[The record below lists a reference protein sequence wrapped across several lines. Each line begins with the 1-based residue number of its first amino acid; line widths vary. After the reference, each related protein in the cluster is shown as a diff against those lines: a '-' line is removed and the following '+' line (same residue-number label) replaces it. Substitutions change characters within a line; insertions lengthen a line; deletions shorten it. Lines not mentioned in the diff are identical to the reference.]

1 MKKSVFDNLNKN
13 LIDTIKELY
22 TKFMNNQSV
31 NSRLVVDTFNE
42 VYKNM
47 KPHQAYT
54 SCGTCLRKMICQ
66 MNIIVLEFE
75 RQQMEA
81 IEDALDAQETASQD
95 TNTPQEVQHTTEP
108 IKKAQNV
115 NKKAVGRPKKQ
126 KSSK

>member
-22 TKFMNNQSV
+22 SKFMNNQPVS
-31 NSRLVVDTFNE
+31 SRLVVDTFNE

-75 RQQMEA
+75 RQAMEA
-81 IEDALDAQETASQD
+81 IEEAFDAQETAQEYM
-95 TNTPQEVQHTTEP
+95 NTSQEVQHTTEP
-108 IKKAQNV
+108 IKKAHKA
-115 NKKAVGRPKKQ
+115 NKKAVGRPKTK